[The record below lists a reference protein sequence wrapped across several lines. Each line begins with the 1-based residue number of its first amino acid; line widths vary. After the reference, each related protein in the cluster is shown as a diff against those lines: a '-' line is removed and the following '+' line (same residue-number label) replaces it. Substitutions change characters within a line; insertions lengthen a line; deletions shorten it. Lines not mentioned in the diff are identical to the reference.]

1 MSFAAGRPVLAI
13 PGPSPVPDRV
23 LRAMHR
29 PAPDIYAGE
38 LVGMNATAMAGL
50 KRLAG
55 TRHHLAPYIG
65 NGHAGWEAANANLFA
80 PGDRA
85 LVLTT
90 GHFGRGWAAA
100 AGARGIDVET
110 MDFDTAV
117 APDPARL
124 AQRLAAD
131 LRDGGRPFR
140 AVLVCH
146 VDTASGVRAD
156 IAALRAAI
164 GDHPALLAVDAIA
177 SLGCD
182 ELRMDDWG
190 VDVLVSASQ
199 KGLMVPPGLAFVWF
213 SDRVGPS
220 RAAASPYWD
229 WTARAAALP
238 EEVWRFWGGTPPVQH
253 VFGLAEALAMLL
265 DDEGLE
271 AAWARHEGLARAV
284 WAAVD
289 AWGRGADGAATGI
302 ACNVADPDH
311 RARSVTTVNLPGAD
325 RLRDWCVTQAGVT
338 LGIGLGAA
346 DPANALR
353 IAHMGHASAHMLLGV
368 LGVMQAGMTAL
379 SIPHGPGAL
388 DAAAATIA
396 RLART
401 NG

>member
-1 MSFAAGRPVLAI
+1 MSFAAGRPVIAI

-38 LVGMNATAMAGL
+38 LVGMNAAAIAGL

-124 AQRLAAD
+124 AERLAAD
-131 LRDGGRPFR
+131 LRDGGQPFR

-199 KGLMVPPGLAFVWF
+199 KGLMVPPGLGLVWF
-213 SDRVGPS
+213 SDRV
-220 RAAASPYWD
+220 AAGRGAATPYWD
-229 WTARAAALP
+229 WRPRITAAEL
-238 EEVWRFWGGTPPVQH
+238 WQFWGGTPPVQH
-253 VFGLAEALAMLL
+253 LYGLAEALDMLL
-265 DDEGLE
+265 EGEGLE
-271 AAWARHEGLARAV
+271 AAWARHDGLAAAT
-284 WAAVD
+284 WAALD
-289 AWGRGADGAATGI
+289 AWGQGGAMRAQVADRGA
-302 ACNVADPDH
+302 
-311 RARSVTTVNLPGAD
+311 RARSVTAVALPGAA
-325 RLRDWCVTQAGVT
+325 RLREWTARNAGLT
-338 LGIGLGAA
+338 LGVGLGAA
-346 DPANALR
+346 EPDDALR
-353 IAHMGHASAHMLLGV
+353 IAHMGHLSAHAHLGTLAV
-368 LGVMQAGMTAL
+368 IEAGLAALGL
-379 SIPHGPGAL
+379 PHGGGGVG
-388 DAAAATIA
+388 AAAAEIA
-396 RLART
+396 RRSAA
-401 NG
+401 G